1 MAHSL
6 ASHSPQVQIQDT
18 QIDSEVPEGNHLMSP
33 AKIAGKKM
41 ETLQIQWI
49 RNSPGEQRGK

>member
-1 MAHSL
+1 
-6 ASHSPQVQIQDT
+6 
-18 QIDSEVPEGNHLMSP
+18 MSP
-33 AKIAGKKM
+33 AKIARKKM